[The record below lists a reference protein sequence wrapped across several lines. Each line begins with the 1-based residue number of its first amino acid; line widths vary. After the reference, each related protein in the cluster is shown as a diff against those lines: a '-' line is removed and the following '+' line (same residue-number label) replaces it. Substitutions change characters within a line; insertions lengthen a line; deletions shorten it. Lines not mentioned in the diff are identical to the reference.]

1 MEKAIVPPEK
11 KPYQEIGD
19 DLRAQIAQGRY
30 PVGSRLP
37 PERHIAETYG
47 VSRTIVREALLML
60 ELQGTVDIRQGS
72 GVYVMRIPHENDSEE
87 EQLLSSDVGRL
98 KFSGAPA
105 AGEQHRRLCRENGHP
120 RRYRQSEADY

>member
-19 DLRAQIAQGRY
+19 DLRAQIVQGRY

-87 EQLLSSDVGRL
+87 EQLLSSDVGPFEILQAR
-98 KFSGAPA
+98 
-105 AGEQHRRLCRENGHP
+105 
-120 RRYRQSEADY
+120 

>member
-47 VSRTIVREALLML
+47 
-60 ELQGTVDIRQGS
+60 
-72 GVYVMRIPHENDSEE
+72 
-87 EQLLSSDVGRL
+87 
-98 KFSGAPA
+98 
-105 AGEQHRRLCRENGHP
+105 
-120 RRYRQSEADY
+120 